1 MAFYTFRNSIQN
13 IMKILNPILIV
24 GIFFLCLVSFT
35 NCNNQDDE
43 IEDLQNQIL
52 TLQTQLKQAQD
63 AKSNSDAE
71 VSSLQTQLQN
81 AQAAKSNADAL
92 IGELENT
99 IKSLNQKLEN
109 SISQEEFELIQSEL
123 ESASESSSHYF
134 PSEEVEELFNLI
146 YSMLTDIKDILFVQT
161 SYADEQNID
170 QLKKISNS
178 FLIYIRLFRQ
188 GELEFVD
195 FTSAIKQLIDELP
208 ERKASN
214 VLYGE
219 LNGTTELKAGTE
231 YILDGWVTVPAGSTL
246 RIEAG
251 TVIKAKETTQE
262 TISTLII
269 EPGAKIEANGT
280 AENPIIFTYEGDP
293 ITADGTYE
301 EGVTPPEPSLDE
313 QWGGLYILGK
323 APADPEF
330 EFFGFFGE
338 QYEFGGDDPDDNS
351 GLLRYV
357 SIRHGGSVIENFYNT
372 GITGFVLLGV
382 GSGTIIENVEVVGGL
397 EYGLAI
403 VDSDVN
409 VSGLVVSNTPI
420 EGGIWLIGYRGE
432 LDNTLVELNEHTY
445 IGVEISDSFV
455 TGLSNDEKKFTISN
469 ISILGPEL
477 NSPCQSEHEPK
488 AFLYLY
494 GHLVGRIDKVA
505 CTNLITDDIAVR
517 LEEDPRDN
525 YLNGDLSFQD
535 IDVVF
540 SEGCDEVPTVNQ
552 FFEVYM
558 EDQNGQFSRDS
569 SSFAELVTAGNEKGA
584 DLSQFEWT
592 YWHQTSSN

>member
-1 MAFYTFRNSIQN
+1 
-13 IMKILNPILIV
+13 MKILNPILIV

-251 TVIKAKETTQE
+251 TIIKAKQTTRE
-262 TISTLII
+262 SISTLII
-269 EPGAKIEANGT
+269 ESGAKIEANGT

-301 EGVTPPEPSLDE
+301 EGVTPPEPLLDE
-313 QWGGLYILGK
+313 HRWGGLCILGQ
-323 APADPEF
+323 APISPSTA
-330 EFFGFFGE
+330 FFGLKGE
-338 QYEFGGDDPDDNS
+338 QYEVGGSDPNDGS
-351 GLLRYV
+351 GTLHYV
-357 SIRHGGSVIENFYNT
+357 SIRHGGSFIEDIDYFQVT
-372 GITGFVLLGV
+372 GLVLLGV
-382 GSGTIIENVEVVGGL
+382 GSGTTIENVEVVGGL
-397 EYGLAI
+397 EYGAI
-403 VDSDVN
+403 VADSDVN
-409 VSGLVVSNTPI
+409 LTGLVVSNSPA
-420 EGGIWLIGYRGE
+420 ESGIWLNGYRGE
-432 LDNTLVELNEHTY
+432 LNNSLVDLNEQTY
-445 IGVEISDSFV
+445 SGISVEGSSIEN
-455 TGLSNDEKKFTISN
+455 LSMDEKKITISN
-469 ISILGPEL
+469 TSILGPKL
-477 NSPCQSEHEPK
+477 NSPCQSEQDPK
-488 AFLYLY
+488 IYIELGNLL
-494 GHLVGRIDKVA
+494 GSVSQVA
-505 CTNLITDDIAVR
+505 CTNLIADDTAVW
-517 LEEDPRDN
+517 LGDPEATEN
-525 YLNGDLSFQD
+525 YVNGDLSFQD
-535 IDVVF
+535 IDIVF
-540 SEGCDEVPTVNQ
+540 SEGCDAPTVNEL
-552 FFEVYM
+552 FYDHTD
-558 EDQNGQFSRDS
+558 DQSSQFSRES
-569 SSFAELVTAGNEKGA
+569 SSFAELVTSGNEKGA

-592 YWHQTSSN
+592 YWYQNK